1 MKHLGL
7 AGAIFC
13 VACAT
18 TGQKQLNQSLQHYIG
33 QPADQVR
40 KELNL
45 SQLGYKVMG
54 APVQSNEK
62 LSYTILRSMPIP
74 IGTPNIGTSIAM
86 GAPIPTPSKGGVT
99 VDMECKIEF
108 KLRNQIVESIDY
120 VGRAC

>member
-1 MKHLGL
+1 M
-7 AGAIFC
+7 
-13 VACAT
+13 ACAT

-108 KLRNQIVESIDY
+108 KLRNQIVESINY
-120 VGRAC
+120 VGKAC

>member
-1 MKHLGL
+1 
-7 AGAIFC
+7 
-13 VACAT
+13 
-18 TGQKQLNQSLQHYIG
+18 
-33 QPADQVR
+33 
-40 KELNL
+40 
-45 SQLGYKVMG
+45 
-54 APVQSNEK
+54 
-62 LSYTILRSMPIP
+62 MPIP